1 MAVDLFLK
9 IDGVAGES
17 LDSKHKGEIELEA
30 FSWGEA
36 NPAGHAGP
44 GGGAGAGKVQVQD
57 LHVTA
62 RVNKASPV
70 LMLACA
76 SGKLLKEAVLTARKA
91 AKSQV
96 EFLVFKFTDLLVSS
110 YQVGGT
116 SEGDAPPMDQIA
128 FNFSKVQMEYSPE
141 RPDGTLD
148 QPIDVGWDI
157 KQNKS
162 I

>member
-17 LDSKHKGEIELEA
+17 LDEKHKDEIELEA
-30 FSWGEA
+30 FSWGEV
-36 NPAGHAGP
+36 NPSSHGGP
-44 GGGAGAGKVQVQD
+44 SGGTGAGKVQMQD

-76 SGKLLKEAVLTARKA
+76 TGKHLKEAVLTARKA

-96 EFLVFKFTDLLVSS
+96 EFLVFKFNDLLVSS
-110 YQVGGT
+110 YQVSGT
-116 SEGDAPPMDQIA
+116 SEGDTPPTDQIA
-128 FNFSKVQMEYSPE
+128 FSFAKIQMEYSPE

-148 QPIDVGWDI
+148 QPIDVGWDL
-157 KQNKS
+157 KQNKAV
-162 I
+162 